1 MNRSI
6 VVKLSVVLLVA
17 VLVHSVFWFFKTGQ
31 LEKHLNNFIAENAA
45 VVSAAEIK
53 VSGFPFVQKVT
64 IKDLKFSIPNPALNK
79 YQIIA
84 KHLEATS
91 GIFGGD
97 FTLELLDKVMVQD
110 ADNNQGNVEFSSA
123 PQISFSVRGGMISHF
138 SYQDVG
144 HHVLDAD
151 KNVIYAAAA
160 TTVTVDSAVDGNE
173 QITAHLLVNV
183 RDIENFTV
191 LNAYQ
196 NASEKRIIDGIKTG
210 EITIGSPNADNLL
223 TPPSAVNGVVVQNI
237 VVPTTQ
243 PSSGQA
249 LATQVALTL
258 DPQSG
263 TVPVNNNTAENPAVD
278 ANASAVVPNAAVNN
292 LEAQIKTS
300 LAVDFEYVLTPSRT
314 EQQAAVP
321 LDLNH
326 MQESVQY
333 NRALK
338 ISNLEIANS
347 MYKIIVN
354 GQVNS
359 FQDDNM
365 PSGFVTIRVDNA
377 SNFIDYI
384 VNGFN
389 QMAQQKQVA
398 SSDVPADVQTADLA
412 AQSSAPQNAY
422 QNFLKKIAAGLPTI
436 SRELASKNQLS
447 KDNSAVYDIRR
458 EKNLEF
464 VINETPLREVMGKF

>member
-17 VLVHSVFWFFKTGQ
+17 VLIHSVFWFFKTGQ
-31 LEKHLNNFIAENAA
+31 LEKHINNFIAENAA
-45 VVSAAEIK
+45 TVSAAEVK
-53 VSGFPFVQKVT
+53 VTGFPFVQKVT

-79 YQIIA
+79 YQIIV
-84 KHLEATS
+84 KNLEATS

-97 FTLELLDKVMVQD
+97 FTVELLDKVMVQD
-110 ADNNQGNVEFSSA
+110 AENNQGNIEFSSQ
-123 PQISFSVRGGMISHF
+123 PQIAFSIRNGMISHF

-144 HHVLDAD
+144 HHALDAD

-160 TTVTVDSAVDGNE
+160 TMVTIDAAVDGNE
-173 QITAHLLVNV
+173 QITAHLLANV
-183 RDIENFTV
+183 RDIENFTLLDV
-191 LNAYQ
+191 YKNS
-196 NASEKRIIDGIKTG
+196 SEKRIIDGIKTG
-210 EITIGSPNADNLL
+210 EIMIGSQNAENILP
-223 TPPSAVNGVVVQNI
+223 PPSLGTGIAPQNI
-237 VVPTTQ
+237 VVPEQ
-243 PSSGQA
+243 AGQAQA
-249 LATQVALTL
+249 LASQVALTL
-258 DPQSG
+258 DPQASAAA
-263 TVPVNNNTAENPAVD
+263 PVSANSPAVAD
-278 ANASAVVPNAAVNN
+278 ASAVAPVAAAVVPNS
-292 LEAQIKTS
+292 EPQIKTS
-300 LAVDFEYVLTPSRT
+300 LAIDFEYVLTPSRT

-321 LDLNH
+321 LDPTQ
-326 MQESVQY
+326 MQESIQY

-338 ISNLEIANS
+338 INNLEIANS

-377 SNFIDYI
+377 SNFVDYA
-384 VNGFN
+384 VNGFA
-389 QMAQQKQVA
+389 QMAQKKQVA
-398 SSDVPADVQTADLA
+398 PAEMAPDAQNADLA
-412 AQSSAPQNAY
+412 AQSSAPQDAY
-422 QNFLKKIAAGLPTI
+422 QNFLKKIAAGLPTV